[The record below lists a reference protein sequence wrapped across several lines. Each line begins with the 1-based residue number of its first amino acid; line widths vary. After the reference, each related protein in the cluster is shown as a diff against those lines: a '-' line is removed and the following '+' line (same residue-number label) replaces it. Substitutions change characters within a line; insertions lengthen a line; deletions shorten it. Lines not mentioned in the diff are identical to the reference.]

1 MFTEALRRPWWR
13 VAVKGTRLGHR
24 WRENRLAEASPYREI
39 RDRLEKYLG
48 VHGLRSRMAVG
59 RAEEPLR

>member
-1 MFTEALRRPWWR
+1 MFTDALWLPWWR
-13 VAVKGTRLGHR
+13 VAVKRTRLGHR
-24 WRENRLAEASPYREI
+24 WLENRLAEGSPYREI

-48 VHGLRSRMAVG
+48 VHDLRSRMAVG